1 VAKKVNVSYESL
13 RQEGRKEVLEWLLEH
28 GIVNYSRV
36 EKKYFVVDD
45 GNDWLLMLP
54 WIDIDDK
61 T

>member
-54 WIDIDDK
+54 WIDIDSK